1 MKHKLTLLGFFIIW
15 FIIGCGQNS
24 TQEKGPSPIT
34 GAVIGSDAVEKEE
47 TKQEVIIENKEE
59 VEQEADPVKDLLE
72 QGKSV
77 KSISYNYKGP
87 ETGNFFYEFYVKGD
101 NARYIPDR
109 GIKSLDEKNSY
120 NAIYLDKSE
129 STAQSYCDDRKCVYK
144 GKKTDLR
151 YVDYNIL
158 TPFEWLNIMTSAEK
172 VSEEVLG
179 TRNTWKLKA
188 NNGITAWVDVY
199 YGIPLQITQNGK
211 KYEFIK
217 MSFNSLKD
225 SDVVPG

>member
-1 MKHKLTLLGFFIIW
+1 MKNKTIPLGFFVMM
-15 FIIGCGQNS
+15 FIIGCAQEP
-24 TQEKGPSPIT
+24 TQEKEPPVTPPPVISPDVSDKGDETIEQST
-34 GAVIGSDAVEKEE
+34 GEKE
-47 TKQEVIIENKEE
+47 VEE
-59 VEQEADPVKDLLE
+59 DSNPVKELLE

-87 ETGNFFYEFYVKGD
+87 ETGNFYYEFYVKGD
-101 NARYIPDR
+101 NVRYIPDR
-109 GIKSLDEKNSY
+109 GIKSLDEKDSY

-129 STAQSYCDDRKCVYK
+129 KTAQSYCDDRKCVYK
-144 GKKTDLR
+144 GKREDLR

-158 TPFEWLNIMTSAEK
+158 TPFEWLDIITSAEK

-179 TRNTWKLKA
+179 SRNTWKLKA

-199 YGIPLQITQNGK
+199 YGMPLQITQNGK
-211 KYEFIK
+211 KYEFTK
-217 MSFNSLKD
+217 MVFNSLKD

>member
-1 MKHKLTLLGFFIIW
+1 MKHKLTLLGFFIIL
-15 FIIGCGQNS
+15 FIIGCGQSS
-24 TQEKGPSPIT
+24 TQEKGPSAIT
-34 GAVIGSDAVEKEE
+34 GAVIGSDDIKEDK

-59 VEQEADPVKDLLE
+59 DTDPVKELLE
-72 QGKSV
+72 LGKSV
-77 KSISYNYKGP
+77 KSISYQYKGP

-101 NARYIPDR
+101 NIRYIPDR
-109 GIKSLDEKNSY
+109 GISSLDEKDSY

-129 STAQSYCDDRKCVYK
+129 YTAMSYCDDRKCVYK
-144 GKKTDLR
+144 GKREDLR

-158 TPFEWLNIMTSAEK
+158 TPFEWLNIITSAEK

-179 TRNTWKLKA
+179 SRNTWKLKA

-199 YGIPLQITQNGK
+199 YGMPLQITQNNE

-217 MSFNSLKD
+217 MVFNSLKD
-225 SDVVPG
+225 SDVMPS

>member
-1 MKHKLTLLGFFIIW
+1 MKHKLTLLGFFIIL
-15 FIIGCGQNS
+15 FIIGCGQDS
-24 TQEKGPSPIT
+24 TQEKGPSEIT

-47 TKQEVIIENKEE
+47 TKQDANVKKQEE
-59 VEQEADPVKDLLE
+59 VEQEADPVKELLE
-72 QGKSV
+72 LGKSV

-87 ETGNFFYEFYVKGD
+87 ETGNFYYEFYVKGD

-129 STAQSYCDDRKCVYK
+129 STAMSYCDDRKCVYK
-144 GKKTDLR
+144 GKKADLR

-158 TPFEWLNIMTSAEK
+158 TPFEWLDIMTSAEK

-217 MSFNSLKD
+217 MVFNSLKD
-225 SDVVPG
+225 SDIVPG